1 MIKYILW
8 LSFFQE
14 KTFYYKIT
22 QKLMDEKYNYS
33 LMKSNE
39 ALLYFSNT
47 KVKQDIPYTYHKVFI
62 LYDIAVWTT
71 SLIRNL
77 S

>member
-1 MIKYILW
+1 
-8 LSFFQE
+8 
-14 KTFYYKIT
+14 
-22 QKLMDEKYNYS
+22 MDEKYNYS

-62 LYDIAVWTT
+62 LYDIAV
-71 SLIRNL
+71 
-77 S
+77 